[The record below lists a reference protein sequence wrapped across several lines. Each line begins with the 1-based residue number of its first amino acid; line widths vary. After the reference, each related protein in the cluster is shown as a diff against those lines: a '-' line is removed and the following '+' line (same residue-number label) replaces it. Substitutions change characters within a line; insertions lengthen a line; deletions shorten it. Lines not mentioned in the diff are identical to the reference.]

1 MSKLCRKKRFH
12 SRISCSND
20 KLIGKQ
26 KKFVS
31 FLKWLL
37 ENERTKFS
45 KTQRSYIPS
54 QVVPAVLLP
63 GGDDTYKSVA
73 QKTPLRNFFVFR
85 ENLLSHVLAGIQHDD
100 ELLRERKK
108 ILFSDV
114 FLKLWIVCKKIYL
127 PFYGLNVT
135 RFGRTSLSYT

>member
-1 MSKLCRKKRFH
+1 M
-12 SRISCSND
+12 
-20 KLIGKQ
+20 
-26 KKFVS
+26 
-31 FLKWLL
+31 
-37 ENERTKFS
+37 
-45 KTQRSYIPS
+45 
-54 QVVPAVLLP
+54 P

-114 FLKLWIVCKKIYL
+114 LLKPWIVCKKSTFL
-127 PFYGLNVT
+127 FMGSMSPGVADPV
-135 RFGRTSLSYT
+135 